1 MINRIVFIPLLV
13 LVLCSFTK
21 ESKKK
26 ITNKLY
32 SINVPSDWAPNY
44 PGRSI
49 GDGSIPKERDANGF
63 HLYFFSWSTP
73 VDNDEDFKNMVSLN
87 IESYKRNK
95 GKSVTI
101 KEVEEIS
108 QNFINQT
115 VADGSLKIIR
125 RKDLVTKNGKKF
137 FVLELSGQYK
147 TLNAISWVKT
157 DRYFYFAKKNDIV
170 HKIEITMPSQL
181 SSISKKE
188 IVESLID
195 SFTVL

>member
-1 MINRIVFIPLLV
+1 MKNRIIFIPLMV

-44 PGRSI
+44 PGRLL
-49 GDGSIPKERDANGF
+49 GDGSIPMENDANGF
-63 HLYFFSWSTP
+63 HLYFFSWSSP
-73 VDNDEDFKNMVSLN
+73 IENDEDFKNMVSVN

-115 VADGSLKIIR
+115 VSDGSLKIIR
-125 RKDLVTKNGKKF
+125 RKNLITKNGRKY
-137 FVLELSGQYK
+137 FVLELSDQYK
-147 TLNAISWVKT
+147 TLNAISWVKS
-157 DRYFYFAKKNDIV
+157 DRYYYFAKKNDIV